1 MIEIQLL
8 NYFGS
13 LFPSCAQNQNFNEK
27 KQILLPQT
35 KMMMMKCVLYDFIR
49 IKKMSNN
56 LNNGDVF
63 NICAAQP
70 RNAVYLIILIEL
82 KLLEITIDAK

>member
-13 LFPSCAQNQNFNEK
+13 LFPSCAQNQNFIEK

-35 KMMMMKCVLYDFIR
+35 KMMMMKCV
-49 IKKMSNN
+49 
-56 LNNGDVF
+56 
-63 NICAAQP
+63 
-70 RNAVYLIILIEL
+70 
-82 KLLEITIDAK
+82 